1 MDIILKKEW
10 CGFLPGEKA
19 SVSERRGKHLVKIGI
34 AEDAEK
40 KPVEKKKPVKK
51 TTKKTAE

>member
-40 KPVEKKKPVKK
+40 KPADKKKPVKK